1 MSTAVGSS
9 ASGVCALRLQLSPW
23 WHHPCVRPLRC
34 PLHSNRGRRML
45 YSNRGRRMLY
55 SNSGRMHVQA
65 KECCERK
72 ARRGRVLFDTSAV
85 DCSTSSG
92 VKVGLLV
99 LARLFLPSTGTNSTG
114 SGGGALYRDCPHASK
129 KNKTHNKKLRKKNIA
144 KFITDQHKLL
154 CRACMLY
161 KSLSVKTTTAWTS
174 TYCMHGVMLSMCT
187 LSALQMFFPLN
198 YCT

>member
-1 MSTAVGSS
+1 MTQHATEMSTAVGSS

-34 PLHSNRGRRML
+34 PLHSNC
-45 YSNRGRRMLY
+45 GRRMLY

-72 ARRGRVLFDTSAV
+72 ARRGRVLSDTSTV

-99 LARLFLPSTGTNSTG
+99 LTRLFLPSTGTNSTG
-114 SGGGALYRDCPHASK
+114 SGGGALYRDCPHTSK
-129 KNKTHNKKLRKKNIA
+129 KNKTQKKEKK
-144 KFITDQHKLL
+144 
-154 CRACMLY
+154 
-161 KSLSVKTTTAWTS
+161 
-174 TYCMHGVMLSMCT
+174 YCKVH
-187 LSALQMFFPLN
+187 
-198 YCT
+198 Y